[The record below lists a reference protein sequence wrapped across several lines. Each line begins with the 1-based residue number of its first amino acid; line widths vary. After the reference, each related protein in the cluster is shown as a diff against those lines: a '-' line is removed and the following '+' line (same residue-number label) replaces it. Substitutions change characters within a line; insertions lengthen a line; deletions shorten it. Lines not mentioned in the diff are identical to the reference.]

1 MIGGIETTHRNAELA
16 LAALK
21 KIGLAASPRNFEVWY
36 AHVEGRHPA
45 LSRDIQVATDSFG
58 KVSQTNADMLFAR
71 HIQQADYAANVIDLA
86 TRFQSEVNDL
96 QDVLEQSGET
106 ATGNSETLNDLADQ
120 IRRTSEEFPAV
131 GALIEQAVSVAKD
144 MRSQN
149 EQLEN
154 RLAESTTQVT
164 TLQRSV
170 ENIQAE
176 AMKDPLTGVAN
187 RLMFDKSLEDEIF
200 AAEKNQGTL
209 ALIMADIDHFKIFND
224 KWGHQTG
231 DQVLRLV
238 AEVMNA
244 NVKGQDILARYGGE
258 EFAILLPGT
267 SLENAHML
275 ADRIRGAVEARRLKK
290 RRSNEDLGVITMS
303 MGVSEFRVSDTS
315 ESLVER
321 ADKCLYRAKDSGR
334 NCVVNEIEFRTAA
347 KKAAG

>member
-1 MIGGIETTHRNAELA
+1 MIGGVETTHRNAELA

-176 AMKDPLTGVAN
+176 AMKDPPN
-187 RLMFDKSLEDEIF
+187 RCRKP
-200 AAEKNQGTL
+200 
-209 ALIMADIDHFKIFND
+209 
-224 KWGHQTG
+224 
-231 DQVLRLV
+231 V
-238 AEVMNA
+238 
-244 NVKGQDILARYGGE
+244 NV
-258 EFAILLPGT
+258 
-267 SLENAHML
+267 
-275 ADRIRGAVEARRLKK
+275 
-290 RRSNEDLGVITMS
+290 
-303 MGVSEFRVSDTS
+303 
-315 ESLVER
+315 
-321 ADKCLYRAKDSGR
+321 
-334 NCVVNEIEFRTAA
+334 
-347 KKAAG
+347 